1 MRFGLEGF
9 GMSSYNWERPP
20 TIYERY
26 RTALTVAAG
35 TVATIILL
43 AALI

>member
-1 MRFGLEGF
+1 
-9 GMSSYNWERPP
+9 MSAYNWERPP

-26 RTALTVAAG
+26 RTKLTIAAG
-35 TVATIILL
+35 TIATILLL